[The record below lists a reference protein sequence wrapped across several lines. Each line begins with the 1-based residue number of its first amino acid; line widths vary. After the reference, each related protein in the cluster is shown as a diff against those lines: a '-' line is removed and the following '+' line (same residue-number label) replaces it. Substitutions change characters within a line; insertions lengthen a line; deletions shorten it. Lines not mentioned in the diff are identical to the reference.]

1 MSRINLPPLRG
12 ASSFSQIRGQRPS
25 RQADMDLLRSPTL
38 LDVPETES
46 KNKPEKK
53 YSWNRECDLMKN
65 LFKTESYKEE
75 TGCGLRG
82 TPELPNIN
90 TRKYLKKPKT
100 TEEFQWSKALTAP
113 SLRQQILSVCV
124 PKNTEE
130 ENTKYLRNKQETS
143 LAPTSK
149 VLKMEKDDDEAN
161 DYLRSKCAAKRFS
174 YFQSEEQEPT
184 RSRFLK
190 KETREEK
197 KDLDSEE
204 SGLQRNL
211 LLDHDRRFNTATTN
225 PEIRSES
232 LGFNSPTP
240 SLICDKRLNEK
251 QEDNSKRFLKK
262 KVAREEKDLHSLD
275 ESSLTVLE
283 DEEESGHGNNEHFN
297 NRHLRNEQKTSLAPN
312 SKDLKMEKD
321 DDEEKA
327 YQRTLC
333 AARRF
338 SYFQSEEQEPTRSRF
353 LKKAKK
359 EEKKDSE
366 VSGLLSNIH
375 LACDPEEDY
384 KFDSPTPSS
393 ICDNKLIEK
402 QDDNSKHFLKQKVA
416 REEEKDLHSLW
427 MEKDD
432 DEEKAYQRVLC
443 AARRFSYFQSE
454 EQEPTRSRFLKKA
467 KKEEKKDSE
476 ESGLLSNIHL
486 ACDPEEDY
494 KFDSPTPSS
503 ICDNKLIEK
512 QDNNSKHFLKQKVA
526 REEEKDLYSL
536 DESSLTVLEDVEE
549 SGHGNNKH
557 FNIRDLRHEQKTSLE
572 PNSKD
577 LKMEK
582 DDDEEKAYQRTLCA
596 ARRFSYF
603 QSEEQ
608 EPTRSRFLKKAKK
621 EEKKDSEESGLLSNI
636 HLACDPE
643 EDYKFD
649 SPTPSSICDNK
660 LIEKQDDNSKHFLKQ
675 KVAREEEKDLY
686 SLDESSLTV
695 LEDEEESGHWNNVH
709 LDIGELGCDPLE
721 GDNNSEAIDTYFSSP
736 TPSTYDENVEEDMGI
751 NENEIVKIKDHSL
764 CSADE
769 LLAEN
774 EEILLAEKEE
784 VRLKKQAK
792 RDLKQLRET
801 LKAEQE
807 RRQLK
812 LIKENDAALEDISE
826 KEKRLKEEYEDRLKR
841 LRRSLL
847 AQRKEEEEKLRRE
860 SEEKLH
866 DLRETIKADRLRQEE
881 KIRQEE
887 RRLKAENEQ
896 RLENLR
902 KTLLAKG
909 REEEDAFRK
918 DSDKM
923 VAEVFQKDKRQEEKL
938 RKEHDAT
945 LEDLKEKLQQQQ
957 EEDVKKLKAR
967 NKRKLEELKEE
978 RKALAAAKYAQHV
991 NQYRKEMMDNFKEVR
1006 QDLEREQERSLEV
1019 LKEDH
1024 QREVSDIRRKH
1035 MDEVARLK
1043 EQLRSDFAR
1052 EKEQMQASHALDLEK
1067 LSLQHQAEIHKR
1079 QEENARKESQL
1090 QLELDLRHTDLQSKD
1105 AMLWDRVQELN
1116 KRRKGLESDESIA
1129 ERKRLNR
1136 EVDMLK
1142 EHLERERKETLELSE
1157 KISALERKK
1166 GTTEDAHFRE
1176 ELAMSKE
1183 ECNRVRDELRES
1195 REECDKTRDELR
1207 KSREE
1212 CDKIREELTKS
1223 RDKYDRA
1230 RLELESSRDEWRVQL
1245 TKSIEDRN
1253 QLQELCDRLLVKVQQ
1268 LEESSDLRQPN
1279 VIEAPGP
1286 IGDTCYHVEDQRPLA
1301 PEVGSNSIPSF
1312 ADSTHRTKVCLD
1324 QERQKLEHR
1333 LQTSTDNLYS
1343 SRWTD
1348 SYPAPRVCNRST
1360 SSSAYSQGTSSFRP
1374 SAPLYGQRIQDYLSA
1389 NNSVSLPNRSGPFNN
1404 RGVIKLGL
1412 DPSNNIRLYY

>member
-12 ASSFSQIRGQRPS
+12 ASSFTQIRGQRPS

-65 LFKTESYKEE
+65 LFKTELYKEE
-75 TGCGLRG
+75 TGCGLGG

-161 DYLRSKCAAKRFS
+161 AYLRSKCAAKRFS

-190 KETREEK
+190 KVTREEK

-211 LLDHDRRFNTATTN
+211 LLDHDSRFNTATTN
-225 PEIRSES
+225 SDLRSES

-240 SLICDKRLNEK
+240 SSICDKRLNEK

-262 KVAREEKDLHSLD
+262 K
-275 ESSLTVLE
+275 
-283 DEEESGHGNNEHFN
+283 
-297 NRHLRNEQKTSLAPN
+297 
-312 SKDLKMEKD
+312 
-321 DDEEKA
+321 
-327 YQRTLC
+327 
-333 AARRF
+333 
-338 SYFQSEEQEPTRSRF
+338 SEEQEPTRSRF

-366 VSGLLSNIH
+366 ESGLLSNIH

-384 KFDSPTPSS
+384 KFDSPTSSS

-402 QDDNSKHFLKQKVA
+402 QDNNSKHFLKQKVA

-427 MEKDD
+427 MEDD

-536 DESSLTVLEDVEE
+536 DESSLTVLEDEEE

-572 PNSKD
+572 TNSKD

-643 EDYKFD
+643 EDNKFN

-686 SLDESSLTV
+686 SLDEPSLTV
-695 LEDEEESGHWNNVH
+695 VEDEEESGHWNNVH

-721 GDNNSEAIDTYFSSP
+721 EDNNSEAIDTYFSSP

-866 DLRETIKADRLRQEE
+866 DLKETIKADRLRQEE

-887 RRLKAENEQ
+887 RLLKAENEQ

-909 REEEDAFRK
+909 REEEDAFRN

-967 NKRKLEELKEE
+967 NKRKLEELKADFEKELAAQQEKHKKKLKDNAVKHDLEEE

-1067 LSLQHQAEIHKR
+1067 LRLQHQAEIHKR

-1183 ECNRVRDELRES
+1183 ECNRVRDELRKS

-1412 DPSNNIRLYY
+1412 DPSNNIRLTIKPAGVFSQHLKIRPFSV